1 LGFTLPR
8 YRRHQLSDDCQFI
21 GIESPTMS
29 HLYGAHQGSPYR
41 MDRRRRRRKGSSR
54 LPSGSWRF
62 GTMSIATMR
71 SYFPSCF
78 PNTAPDGLA
87 RRLLTT
93 NQSGALELQSTA
105 GELSRECHR
114 VAALR
119 TTWLRYKSRAGTCNA
134 TPGIFASKVC
144 LPSGTPVA
152 DSADLDCKRSEG
164 CRRSGSAQ
172 DEPSLEAGGK
182 QPWYWR
188 PFKSSRNCTMSCMEM
203 RRGL

>member
-1 LGFTLPR
+1 MGFTLPR
-8 YRRHQLSDDCQFI
+8 YRRHQLSDCQFI
-21 GIESPTMS
+21 GIERRTMS
-29 HLYGAHQGSPYR
+29 LLHGAHQGSPYR
-41 MDRRRRRRKGSSR
+41 MDRRRRRWKGNSR

-62 GTMSIATMR
+62 DTISIATMR
-71 SYFPSCF
+71 SYSPSCF

-87 RRLLTT
+87 RRLRTT
-93 NQSGALELQSTA
+93 DQSGALELQETA

-119 TTWLRYKSRAGTCNA
+119 TTWLRYNSRAGTCNA

-172 DEPSLEAGGK
+172 
-182 QPWYWR
+182 
-188 PFKSSRNCTMSCMEM
+188 N
-203 RRGL
+203 

>member
-1 LGFTLPR
+1 
-8 YRRHQLSDDCQFI
+8 
-21 GIESPTMS
+21 MS

-87 RRLLTT
+87 RRLRTT
-93 NQSGALELQSTA
+93 DQSGALELQETA

-152 DSADLDCKRSEG
+152 DSADLIANDLKVVDEAAAPRTSRVWKRGGNKHS
-164 CRRSGSAQ
+164 
-172 DEPSLEAGGK
+172 AGGH
-182 QPWYWR
+182 
-188 PFKSSRNCTMSCMEM
+188 SSRNCTMSCMEM